1 MSKFYTIP
9 NTNGL
14 YEINQNSDI
23 RRVKT
28 RVKNNING
36 GTRSVGGKTLS
47 QKTKSNGYKEVNLY
61 IKPQRGTMK
70 YVHRLMYETF
80 VGEIPSGYEIN
91 HIDGNKSN
99 NQITNLELVTPSQN
113 RLHSW
118 HVLGNKNLTAMKGED
133 HPKAKVTEDFVR
145 SAKNAYKNGVSIRDI
160 YTNSKCKITLSSLRK
175 ICYGQ
180 TWKHI

>member
-14 YEINQNSDI
+14 YEINENSEV
-23 RRVKT
+23 RRVRAK
-28 RVKNNING
+28 VKNNNNG
-36 GTRSVGGKTLS
+36 STRLAGGKVLS
-47 QKTKSNGYKEVNLY
+47 QKTKKNGYKEVGLY
-61 IKPQRGTMK
+61 IEPQKGVMK

-80 VGEIPSGYEIN
+80 VGEIPLGYEIN

-99 NQITNLELVTPSQN
+99 NLLSNLELVTPSEN

-118 HVLGNKNLTAMKGED
+118 HVLGKKTLTATKGEK
-133 HPKAKVTEDFVR
+133 HFRAKVSEDFVR
-145 SAKNAYKNGVSIRDI
+145 NAKAAYKNGVSVRDI
-160 YTNSKCKITLSSLRK
+160 YNDCSDKITLSSLRK